1 MEDKKAQE
9 INYLLHSIL
18 FNEQRLFNEQST
30 NLDLT
35 VQQARTLELIQ
46 KDPGMIQREI
56 ADALSIR
63 DASVSS
69 MLKNLERDGY
79 VKRRKDR
86 RSDRNKRIFLTDKGD
101 EIIKELGNLFED
113 VEKQIVKPLENSET
127 KDLLVLLRKIDEE
140 LSED

>member
-1 MEDKKAQE
+1 MEDKGAQE

-56 ADALSIR
+56 AEALSIR

-86 RSDRNKRIFLTDKGD
+86 RSDRNKRIFLTDKGE

-113 VEKQIVKPLENSET
+113 VERQIVKPLEKDET
-127 KDLLVLLRKIDEE
+127 KLLLNLLRKMDEE
-140 LSED
+140 ISE

>member
-9 INYLLHSIL
+9 INYLIHSIL

-127 KDLLVLLRKIDEE
+127 KDLLVLLRKIDDE

>member
-127 KDLLVLLRKIDEE
+127 KDLLVLLKKIDEE